1 MYHIVYNYQMKTET
15 RGRPK
20 TFDEAE
26 ALTAAMHY
34 FWDNGYDNTSLDK
47 LLETMNIKK
56 SSFYATFKSKEALF
70 SRTLLLY
77 RESMLVQLHQLNK
90 EVGPKQTLLTL
101 TRMTLNELKES
112 GKIKGCLLV
121 NSGQECYQKYTH
133 LSEQI
138 ALELNFFQE
147 MFTNFVQ
154 EAQEKKEI
162 LNPKNASMIA
172 GRYMNTL
179 NGLIVSIQA
188 GISDEQIENIVES
201 LNEILA

>member
-1 MYHIVYNYQMKTET
+1 MKTET

-20 TFDEAE
+20 TFDEIE

-34 FWDNGYDNTSLDK
+34 FWENGYDNTSLDN

-56 SSFYATFKSKEALF
+56 SSFYATFKSKEAIF
-70 SRTLLLY
+70 SRCLALY
-77 RESMLVQLHQLNK
+77 RESMSTKLRNLNK
-90 EVGPKQTLLTL
+90 EIGSKQTLLML
-101 TRMTLNELKES
+101 TNMTIAELKEK
-112 GKIKGCLLV
+112 GKVKGCLLV
-121 NSGQECYQKYTH
+121 NSGQECYKKYTQ

-138 ALELNFFQE
+138 ALEFNFFQE
-147 MFTNFVQ
+147 LFSSFVK

-162 LNPKNASMIA
+162 LNPKDAKMIA

-188 GISDEQIENIVES
+188 GISQEQIDDIVES
-201 LNEILA
+201 LNEILE

>member
-1 MYHIVYNYQMKTET
+1 MYYLVYNAFMKTET

-20 TFDEAE
+20 TFDEVE

-34 FWDNGYDNTSLDK
+34 FWEHGYDNTSLDN

-56 SSFYATFKSKEALF
+56 SSFYATYKSKESVF
-70 SRTLLLY
+70 SRCLALY
-77 RESMLVQLHQLNK
+77 RESMLTQLTKVNK
-90 EVGPKQTLLTL
+90 ELGPKQTLLML
-101 TRMTLNELKES
+101 TTMTITELRES
-112 GKIKGCLLV
+112 GKVKGCLIV
-121 NSGQECYQKYTH
+121 NSGQECYKKYAQ

-138 ALELNFFQE
+138 SLEFKFFQE
-147 MFTNFVQ
+147 LFSSFVK

-162 LNPKNASMIA
+162 LNTKDAKMIA

-188 GISDEQIENIVES
+188 GISDAQIDDIVES
-201 LNEILA
+201 LNEILE